1 MTIECYTANCPKHG
15 IHFGDDGPFCYEEE
29 CVGIAEMSQ
38 EIDRLHAERDAL
50 RTELEELE
58 RVRGERDRLQYDV
71 EAVRTLHHW
80 AEESGGLITPDELAA
95 ALRGE
100 WGPEG

>member
-1 MTIECYTANCPKHG
+1 
-15 IHFGDDGPFCYEEE
+15 
-29 CVGIAEMSQ
+29 
-38 EIDRLHAERDAL
+38 
-50 RTELEELE
+50 LE

-71 EAVRTLHHW
+71 EAVRALHHW